1 MSSSLNEIPSELH
14 SIIECC
20 DQRTPEWQELL
31 KFYTCGLNTGLQ
43 DIPDGVNPLRARY
56 HLIRGCMLEEF
67 ASKHITLNIDEMLSK
82 YNLSGYKTYS
92 VGLMVEEKGLNGTKG
107 VAPDMLLINTD
118 LDIISVEIK
127 TMKSS
132 FKLNADYRRAIDLAT
147 KQCKTVHT
155 ITSYCKKGLIVM
167 LWYNNGRWEL
177 FHHLIE
183 F

>member
-1 MSSSLNEIPSELH
+1 M
-14 SIIECC
+14 
-20 DQRTPEWQELL
+20 
-31 KFYTCGLNTGLQ
+31 
-43 DIPDGVNPLRARY
+43 
-56 HLIRGCMLEEF
+56 
-67 ASKHITLNIDEMLSK
+67 EMLSK
-82 YNLSGYKTYS
+82 YNLSGYKAYS
-92 VGLMVEEKGLNGTKG
+92 VGLMVEEKGLKG
-107 VAPDMLLINTD
+107 AKAAAPDMLLINAD

-132 FKLNADYRRAIDLAT
+132 FKLNADYRRALDLAT

-155 ITSYCKKGLIVM
+155 ITSYCTKGLIVM